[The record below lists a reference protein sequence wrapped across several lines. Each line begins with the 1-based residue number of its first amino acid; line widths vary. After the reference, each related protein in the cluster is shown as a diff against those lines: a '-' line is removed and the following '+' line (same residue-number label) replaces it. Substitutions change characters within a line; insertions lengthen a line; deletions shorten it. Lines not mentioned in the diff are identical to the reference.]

1 MVLIVNATKK
11 YKSPSS
17 SNNDITQIIDSIRI
31 ARDSNSL
38 RDYNNNNNSNNN
50 NNNNNNNYNRNGSL
64 SYNFKYPNGWNQ
76 EK

>member
-50 NNNNNNNYNRNGSL
+50 NNNNYNRNGSL